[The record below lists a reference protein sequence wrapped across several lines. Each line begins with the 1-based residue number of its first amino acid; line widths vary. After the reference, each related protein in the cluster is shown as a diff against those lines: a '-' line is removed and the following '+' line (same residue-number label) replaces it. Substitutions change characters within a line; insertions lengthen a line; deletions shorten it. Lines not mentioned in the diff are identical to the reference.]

1 MHRAAAAFCATGFLA
16 VDLRDHLL
24 HPAALCDVVAMR
36 AVRAEDVVLIHEVGA
51 DAGRDRLLADIE
63 VDGTANV
70 ALKDGLDETF
80 FHEPY
85 PHHCAVEVQKQ
96 GSREFF
102 LHKNKKAEPSH
113 YRRGGA
119 KKEAPPSRLSQF
131 GMRLAGAVRGA
142 TTRGSGRTGG
152 GTRRPGRCPERS
164 GRRGSRGTRRRRT
177 PRAPAC
183 GGAPGAASRAPQVPN
198 RRPGSPATRCHH
210 GRGTRRT

>member
-36 AVRAEDVVLIHEVGA
+36 AVRAEDVVLIREVGA
-51 DAGRDRLLADIE
+51 AAGRDRLLADIE

-119 KKEAPPSRLSQF
+119 KKEAAPSRLSQF
-131 GMRLAGAVRGA
+131 GMRLAGAGRGVPI
-142 TTRGSGRTGG
+142 GG
-152 GTRRPGRCPERS
+152 GGGPAGGG
-164 GRRGSRGTRRRRT
+164 GRRG
-177 PRAPAC
+177 
-183 GGAPGAASRAPQVPN
+183 GGP
-198 RRPGSPATRCHH
+198 
-210 GRGTRRT
+210 